1 MRHKFQGIQE
11 TQKSVK
17 NSYYIAPLISTQS
30 KFSQY
35 SYIPT
40 LTSVRCQWAEVFQ
53 ISELSGLTVFY
64 QDDHGGFCLQ
74 VTDIFKGQVSFDSFN
89 YLLWGRNHWGYPNS
103 LILIAKVIVQHS
115 GSVYWTKIFHKL
127 CSLTQPICWNNVK
140 DFFAKKEAC
149 SSQYILFVN
158 NCYLTVSYFS
168 FSSRDKKVVKYMECV
183 KGVIWLRIYWNE
195 GKFL

>member
-30 KFSQY
+30 KFSRY

-127 CSLTQPICWNNVK
+127 CSLTQPICGNNVK
-140 DFFAKKEAC
+140 FFFLLRKKHVLPNT
-149 SSQYILFVN
+149 SYLWTIVISQFHIFLFLQETKRLLNTWSV
-158 NCYLTVSYFS
+158 
-168 FSSRDKKVVKYMECV
+168 
-183 KGVIWLRIYWNE
+183 LREW
-195 GKFL
+195 FD